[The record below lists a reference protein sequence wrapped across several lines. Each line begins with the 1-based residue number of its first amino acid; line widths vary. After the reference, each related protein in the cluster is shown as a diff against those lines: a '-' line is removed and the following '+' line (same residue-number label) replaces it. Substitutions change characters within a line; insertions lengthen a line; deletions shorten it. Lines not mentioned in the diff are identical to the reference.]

1 MKIALVELSE
11 TIDPAT
17 LSPTG
22 KDSLTARNTLYLTQ
36 KDRPLH
42 KKTDS
47 LLKLR

>member
-17 LSPTG
+17 VSLTG

-36 KDRPLH
+36 KDRL
-42 KKTDS
+42 S
-47 LLKLR
+47 S

>member
-17 LSPTG
+17 LSPTR

-36 KDRPLH
+36 KHRLLH

-47 LLKLR
+47 FFKL

>member
-36 KDRPLH
+36 N
-42 KKTDS
+42 TDS